1 MHAMPSCLLKLG
13 REIMT
18 DGARLVENPILII
31 NSAFNGLSNSNAD
44 DFPEP
49 KLRIRKLFV
58 GMVAQ
63 ASLPNFKLS
72 YDGREDEDGR
82 SPFCREDDD
91 DGGSGQSSQSSYDGR
106 REDEDGRSRDFRE
119 DDDDGR
125 ARDGGSF
132 PSLVQKLRMMCAI
145 AFLGLIDHFD

>member
-1 MHAMPSCLLKLG
+1 LKTPSK
-13 REIMT
+13 
-18 DGARLVENPILII
+18 II
-31 NSAFNGLSNSNAD
+31 NSASNGLSNSNAD

-49 KLRIRKLFV
+49 KLRIWKLFL

-72 YDGREDEDGR
+72 YDGREDEDSR

-106 REDEDGRSRDFRE
+106 REDEDGPFACFS
-119 DDDDGR
+119 
-125 ARDGGSF
+125 
-132 PSLVQKLRMMCAI
+132 
-145 AFLGLIDHFD
+145 